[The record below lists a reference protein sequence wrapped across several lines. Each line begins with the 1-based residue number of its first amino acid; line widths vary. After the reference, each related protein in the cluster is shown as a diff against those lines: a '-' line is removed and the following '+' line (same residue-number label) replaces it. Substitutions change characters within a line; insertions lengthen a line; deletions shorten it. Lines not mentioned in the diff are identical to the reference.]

1 MPSRGRVV
9 CSSLDQ
15 NSNGSCLLMV
25 KARTCCLHGAESS
38 APRLD
43 QHVLSE
49 MCNHTSAHSLRHVC
63 VCVVLAV
70 PASAK
75 LLFIFEKCNNCASG
89 KLLFIFDK
97 CNNCA
102 SGKLLF
108 ISDKCNNC
116 ASVKLLLAL
125 PRVGTSPCWHFPAP
139 RVGKSPCFHGTQHQ
153 KPTSPRKTP
162 PATPRV
168 GTSPCWCWQPPC
180 WHLPVSLVVARLASA
195 RFSSGHLVDFHHGP
209 PFFMVDH

>member
-1 MPSRGRVV
+1 M
-9 CSSLDQ
+9 
-15 NSNGSCLLMV
+15 
-25 KARTCCLHGAESS
+25 
-38 APRLD
+38 
-43 QHVLSE
+43 
-49 MCNHTSAHSLRHVC
+49 
-63 VCVVLAV
+63 CVVLAV

-75 LLFIFEKCNNCASG
+75 LLFIFE
-89 KLLFIFDK
+89 K

-162 PATPRV
+162 QTDKTLMIYRNPHETTR
-168 GTSPCWCWQPPC
+168 
-180 WHLPVSLVVARLASA
+180 HRLFY
-195 RFSSGHLVDFHHGP
+195 RLLYLNWGPFLGPFLGPLIFRLDHFSSSNTTIWSESDRF
-209 PFFMVDH
+209 

>member
-1 MPSRGRVV
+1 
-9 CSSLDQ
+9 
-15 NSNGSCLLMV
+15 MV

-162 PATPRV
+162 QTDKTLMIYRNPHETTRHRPAQRRGTVPRPIARD
-168 GTSPCWCWQPPC
+168 GAAPCHSVPQT
-180 WHLPVSLVVARLASA
+180 HLNLA
-195 RFSSGHLVDFHHGP
+195 P
-209 PFFMVDH
+209 